1 MRGLRGET
9 EGVRDNEA
17 SVANCEDE
25 RECWRDKAEKAG
37 LDGPDSADEAPVDM
51 LDRADY
57 SSWSS
62 PESCAFSGVRPQAIS
77 GVRSVARCSK
87 MIFEE
92 RLSSKM
98 KGDMVL

>member
-57 SSWSS
+57 SSRSS
-62 PESCAFSGVRPQAIS
+62 PESCAFSSVRPQAIS
-77 GVRSVARCSK
+77 GVRSVARGSK
-87 MIFEE
+87 LIFGE
-92 RLSSKM
+92 RLFSTT
-98 KGDMVL
+98 KGDILL